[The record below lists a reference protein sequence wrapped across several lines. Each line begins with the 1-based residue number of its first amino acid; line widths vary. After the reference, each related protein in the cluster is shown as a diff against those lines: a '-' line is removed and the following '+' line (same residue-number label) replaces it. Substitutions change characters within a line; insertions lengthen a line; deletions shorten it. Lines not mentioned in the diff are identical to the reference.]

1 MQHHQVVIGNGSDG
15 IGGDMVIGDHSEGM
29 VTHEE
34 HEMVMIEHPE
44 EQMVVVDGEMEEHHV
59 VMVDHG
65 QEMVME
71 GHEMVVGEMADHVVE
86 SSRKRRHDDQL
97 MARHAAPLYCS
108 TGSVTDQK
116 SAITR
121 KGSNF
126 T

>member
-1 MQHHQVVIGNGSDG
+1 MQHHQVVIDNGSDG
-15 IGGDMVIGDHSEGM
+15 MGDGMVIGDHSEGM
-29 VTHEE
+29 LTHEE

-71 GHEMVVGEMADHVVE
+71 GHEMVVGEMTGHEMVMGEMAGHVVE

-97 MARHAAPLYCS
+97 MVRHAAPLYCS
-108 TGSVTDQK
+108 IGSVTDQK
-116 SAITR
+116 
-121 KGSNF
+121 
-126 T
+126 